1 MRVFSNLLRA
11 AVAALA
17 LAGAAASVQAQS
29 PAASYP
35 TRAITLIV
43 PFPAGN
49 VSDMVARLVG
59 TRLSASVGQ
68 PVVVENVVGGS
79 GIVGMRKAARATPDG
94 YTIVMST
101 AGAGVIV
108 PSTHNP
114 APYDLEKDFEPITM
128 AAPLPFFLLVHP
140 SVPAQN
146 LKELLQLAKAQP
158 GALTYASLGV
168 NSAPHLAMEILK
180 KSAGIDMLHVPYP
193 GSAQASNDLLA
204 NRVNVMFD
212 TVPPS
217 LPMVR
222 AGKLRALAV
231 STDKRATIAP
241 EIPTI
246 HEAGVPGYD
255 ASAWTGF
262 FAPAGTPKE
271 IVRKLHA
278 EMVAILTSPDV
289 VQRLTAAGLDPV
301 GNTPEQFGAFVKA
314 EKKKWAEAVAGVKDV
329 KQ

>member
-1 MRVFSNLLRA
+1 MRVLFNVLRA
-11 AVAALA
+11 AAAALA
-17 LAGAAASVQAQS
+17 LVGTAASAQA
-29 PAASYP
+29 PAGYP
-35 TRAITLIV
+35 NRGITLIV

-49 VSDMVARLVG
+49 VSDMVARLVALK
-59 TRLSASVGQ
+59 LSARLDQ

-79 GIVGMRKAARATPDG
+79 GIVGLRKAARAAPDG
-94 YTIVMST
+94 YTLALGT

-108 PSTHNP
+108 PMAHNP

-140 SVPAQN
+140 SVPAHN
-146 LKELLQLAKAQP
+146 VKELLQLAKARP

-180 KSAGIDMLHVPYP
+180 RKAGIDMLHVPYP
-193 GSAQASNDLLA
+193 GSSQASNDLLA
-204 NRVNVMFD
+204 NRVSVMFD

-217 LPMVR
+217 LPLVR
-222 AGKLRALAV
+222 AGRLRALAV
-231 STDKRATIAP
+231 STNQRASIAP
-241 EIPTI
+241 DIPTI
-246 HEAGVPGYD
+246 DESGVPGYD

-278 EMVAILTSPDV
+278 EMAAILKSPDV
-289 VQRLTAAGLDPV
+289 GQRLTSAGLDPV
-301 GNTPEQFGAFVKA
+301 GNTPEEFAAFIRA
-314 EKKKWAEAVAGVKDV
+314 EKKKWAEAVNFAGP